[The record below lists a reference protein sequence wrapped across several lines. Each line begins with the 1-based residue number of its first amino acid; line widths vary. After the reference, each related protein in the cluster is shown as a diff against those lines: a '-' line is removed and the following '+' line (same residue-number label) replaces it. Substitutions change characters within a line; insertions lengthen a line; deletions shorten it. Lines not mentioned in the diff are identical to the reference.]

1 MKFNVKAFAIAH
13 GLVWG
18 LILMFMSWSSCN
30 GWQSEMVNVMKSS
43 YVGMDS
49 TFIGGVIAFAWG
61 IVSGI
66 VTGGTFSYVYNRLVG
81 KK

>member
-49 TFIGGVIAFAWG
+49 TFIGGVIAFAWVG
-61 IVSGI
+61 SG
-66 VTGGTFSYVYNRLVG
+66 YVIYSEFLFFFC
-81 KK
+81 